1 MKGIILVVALFIIPV
16 LFSRAGS
23 VQIVQD
29 SISGWVVDS
38 VGAGISDILVEEILD
53 GRVVGAVVT
62 DASGW
67 FKIHVKGSLRF
78 VIFQFSAPAYN
89 EYETRRIT
97 FDLLQ
102 NCQKLTIHMKM
113 DTREREENNF

>member
-1 MKGIILVVALFIIPV
+1 MKGIILVVALFMIPV

-23 VQIVQD
+23 VQVVQD

-38 VGAGISDILVEEILD
+38 AWDGISGIRVEEIID
-53 GRVVGAVVT
+53 GRVVGAVMT

-67 FKIHVKGSLRF
+67 FKIHVKGSRRF
-78 VIFQFSAPAYN
+78 VIFQFSDPDYN

-102 NCQKLTIHMKM
+102 HCKELTIQMKM

>member
-1 MKGIILVVALFIIPV
+1 MSLKGIILVVALFIIPV

-38 VGAGISDILVEEILD
+38 AGDGISGIRVEEIID

-67 FKIHVKGSLRF
+67 FKIHVKGSRF
-78 VIFQFSAPAYN
+78 VILKFSDPAYN
-89 EYETRRIT
+89 EYENRQIT

-102 NCQKLTIHMKM
+102 NCQKLTI
-113 DTREREENNF
+113 RL

>member
-38 VGAGISDILVEEILD
+38 VGAGISDIQVEEIID

-67 FKIHVKGSLRF
+67 FKIHVKGSSRF
-78 VIFQFSAPAYN
+78 VILQFSDPNYY
-89 EYETRRIT
+89 EYETRQIT

-102 NCQKLTIHMKM
+102 NCRQLTI
-113 DTREREENNF
+113 RL

>member
-23 VQIVQD
+23 VQVVQD

-38 VGAGISDILVEEILD
+38 AGDGISGIQVEEILD

-67 FKIHVKGSLRF
+67 FKIHVKGSRRF
-78 VIFQFSAPAYN
+78 VILQFSDPAYN
-89 EYETRRIT
+89 EYETQRIA

-102 NCQKLTIHMKM
+102 NCQELTIQMKM
-113 DTREREENNF
+113 DVREREENNF